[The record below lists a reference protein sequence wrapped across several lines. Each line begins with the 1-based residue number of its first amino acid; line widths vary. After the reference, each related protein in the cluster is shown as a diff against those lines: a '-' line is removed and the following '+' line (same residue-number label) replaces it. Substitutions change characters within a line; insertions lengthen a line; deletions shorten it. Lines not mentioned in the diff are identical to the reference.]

1 MITFVIRSDSEH
13 TLLWTVSSERRGAT
27 LQLGRPRGRVSWPAA
42 GLLLA
47 WPCLPSVIVALSVV
61 QPSPALTLALTKL
74 FMALNGNIQPLPLSL
89 CSNALPSPC
98 IVNLAPSLSL
108 NCLETT
114 RINHSKEIQYSMR
127 QYKIFAI
134 VNIIFYIYLS
144 CGLIWFDIY
153 IFG

>member
-1 MITFVIRSDSEH
+1 MVTVLMITFVIRSDSEH
-13 TLLWTVSSERRGAT
+13 TLLWTVSQQGRGAA

-61 QPSPALTLALTKL
+61 QPGPALTLALTKL

-108 NCLETT
+108 SLNYTT
-114 RINHSKEIQYSMR
+114 IIARKYSTVWDSIR
-127 QYKIFAI
+127 
-134 VNIIFYIYLS
+134 YLLL
-144 CGLIWFDIY
+144 LISSFTFI
-153 IFG
+153 